1 MHCLSQANH
10 HRQKST
16 VANMLVVTPAPK
28 PPHQLQA
35 GVGDG
40 DNARQSF
47 SRNMEDL
54 MLEVEDLFERQLRIE
69 SLLSMSRKLQAELK
83 ERLKSSPQSML
94 PSHNYTLPTGQERG
108 IYLALEVGG
117 STLRVAL
124 VELHGQGVNQERLRV
139 RRIEISPIDANVRH
153 LRELAF
159 FDWIAARI
167 GDMLAMEVNTKM
179 DEPLRMGI
187 AWSFPIE

>member
-1 MHCLSQANH
+1 MHLVSQANQQR
-10 HRQKST
+10 RQSP
-16 VANMLVVTPAPK
+16 VASMLIFTPSPK

-35 GVGDG
+35 GVVSS
-40 DNARQSF
+40 DNVRQPSP
-47 SRNMEDL
+47 RTMEDL

-69 SLLSMSRKLQAELK
+69 SLLSMSRKLQGELR
-83 ERLKSSPQSML
+83 ERLNSSPQSML

-108 IYLALEVGG
+108 TYLALEVGG

-124 VELHGQGVNQERLRV
+124 VELHGQGVSQERLRV
-139 RRIEISPIDANVRH
+139 RRIECSPIDANVRQ

-167 GDMLAMEVNTKM
+167 RDMLAMEVHTKM
-179 DEPLRMGI
+179 DEPLRMGV

>member
-1 MHCLSQANH
+1 MHFLSRANH
-10 HRQKST
+10 HHQQST
-16 VANMLVVTPAPK
+16 LANMLLVTPTPK

-35 GVGDG
+35 GVVNGG
-40 DNARQSF
+40 NVRQPVSQ
-47 SRNMEDL
+47 NMEDL
-54 MLEVEDLFERQLRIE
+54 MLEVEALFERQLRIE
-69 SLLSMSRKLQAELK
+69 SLLSMSRKLQGELR
-83 ERLKSSPQSML
+83 ERLNSSPQSML
-94 PSHNYTLPTGQERG
+94 PSHNYTLPTGHERG

-139 RRIEISPIDANVRH
+139 RRIECSPIDADVRQ
-153 LRELAF
+153 LRGLAF
-159 FDWIAARI
+159 VDWIAARI
-167 GDMLAMEVNTKM
+167 RDMLAMEVNTKM

>member
-1 MHCLSQANH
+1 MHFVSQANH
-10 HRQKST
+10 LHSQST
-16 VANMLVVTPAPK
+16 AANMLIVTPAPK

-35 GVGDG
+35 SMMNGDHV
-40 DNARQSF
+40 RQLS

-69 SLLSMSRKLQAELK
+69 SLLSMSRKLQGELR
-83 ERLKSSPQSML
+83 ERLKSGPQSML
-94 PSHNYTLPTGQERG
+94 PSHNYTLPTGHERG

-124 VELHGQGVNQERLRV
+124 VELHGQGVSQERLRV
-139 RRIEISPIDANVRH
+139 RRIECSPIDANVRQ

>member
-1 MHCLSQANH
+1 
-10 HRQKST
+10 
-16 VANMLVVTPAPK
+16 MLLVTPAPK
-28 PPHQLQA
+28 PPHQLLA
-35 GVGDG
+35 GLVNG
-40 DNARQSF
+40 DNVRQPASQ
-47 SRNMEDL
+47 NMEDL

-69 SLLSMSRKLQAELK
+69 SLLSMSRKLQGELR

-94 PSHNYTLPTGQERG
+94 PSHNYVLPTGQERG

-124 VELHGQGVNQERLRV
+124 VELHGRSVNQERLRV
-139 RRIEISPIDANVRH
+139 RRIVCSPIDASVRQ

>member
-1 MHCLSQANH
+1 MN
-10 HRQKST
+10 
-16 VANMLVVTPAPK
+16 
-28 PPHQLQA
+28 
-35 GVGDG
+35 G
-40 DNARQSF
+40 DNVRQSA

-69 SLLSMSRKLQAELK
+69 SLLSMSRKLQGELR

-124 VELHGQGVNQERLRV
+124 VELNGQGVNQERLRV
-139 RRIEISPIDANVRH
+139 RRIECSPIDAKVRQ

-167 GDMLAMEVNTKM
+167 EDMLAMEVNTKM